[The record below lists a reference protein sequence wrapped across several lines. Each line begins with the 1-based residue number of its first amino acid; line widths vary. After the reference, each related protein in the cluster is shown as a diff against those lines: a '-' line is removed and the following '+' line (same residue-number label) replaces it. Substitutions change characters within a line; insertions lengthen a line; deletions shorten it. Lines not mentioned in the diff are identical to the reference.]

1 MAIDAVLL
9 VSFGGPESMDE
20 VMPFLRRV
28 TAGRGVPDDRLAAV
42 AEHYYDVGGVSPI
55 NAQNRALMD
64 ALAQALVEAGMA
76 LPVYWGNRNSEPFLA
91 STLRQM
97 ADDGIGHTLAL
108 VTAAYSSYS
117 GCRQYRE
124 NLAAAA
130 AEVGPDC
137 PRIDKVRPY
146 FDHPG
151 FVSALA
157 DAAVEQLQTL
167 PPDLDG
173 DVRLLCSTHS
183 IPTAAAGASGP
194 NGGAYVAQHE
204 AVCELVAEHVAQR
217 WGPVT
222 AEVVYQSRSG
232 APQIPWLE
240 PDINDRLEQL
250 PGEGVAAVVTL
261 PIGFVSDH
269 MEVIHDLDTEAA
281 ETAAEVG
288 VEWRRAATPGVAPVF
303 VAGLVELIA
312 ERVSGAEP
320 RALSELGP
328 APDACAKGC
337 CANPRGWQPVVA
349 EAQE

>member
-42 AEHYYDVGGVSPI
+42 AEHYYAVGGVSPI
-55 NAQNRALMD
+55 NAQNRALRD
-64 ALAQALVEAGMA
+64 ALADRLGAAGMP

-91 STLRQM
+91 PTLRRM
-97 ADDGIGHTLAL
+97 ADDGVRHALAV

-130 AEVGPDC
+130 AEVGAEC
-137 PRIDKVRPY
+137 PRIDKVRAY

-151 FVSALA
+151 FVTALA

-167 PPDLDG
+167 PTDLAG
-173 DVRLLCSTHS
+173 EVRLLCSTHS
-183 IPTAAAGASGP
+183 IPSAAAAASGP
-194 NGGAYVAQHE
+194 DGGAYVAQHE
-204 AVCELVAEHVAQR
+204 VVRDLVAEQVAKR
-217 WGPVT
+217 WGPVP
-222 AEVVYQSRSG
+222 AELVYQSRSG

-240 PDINDRLEQL
+240 PDINDRLVQL
-250 PGEGVAAVVTL
+250 PAEGVAAVVSV

-269 MEVIHDLDTEAA
+269 MEVVHDLDTEAA
-281 ETAAEVG
+281 ETAAQAGLV
-288 VEWRRAATPGVAPVF
+288 WRRAATPGVAPVF
-303 VAGLVELIA
+303 VDGLVELVA

-320 RALSELGP
+320 SALSDLGP
-328 APDACAKGC
+328 APDACAAGC
-337 CANPRGWQPVVA
+337 CPNPRQWRPVVA
-349 EAQE
+349 EAPA